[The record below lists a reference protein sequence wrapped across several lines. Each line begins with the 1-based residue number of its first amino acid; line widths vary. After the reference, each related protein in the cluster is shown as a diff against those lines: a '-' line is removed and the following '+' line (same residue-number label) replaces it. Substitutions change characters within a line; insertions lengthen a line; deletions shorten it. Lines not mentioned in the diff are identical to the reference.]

1 MTQVPELG
9 PELIVYISRS
19 QAPTLSRSAHT
30 LLLLTMPPVSVSK
43 GRSPAPDDT
52 FTQMADT
59 DLESIGRHCQYE
71 YCGQL
76 DFLPF
81 RCESCHSTY
90 CLDHRTETAH
100 QCPREGEWAR
110 RRTGNTTSAGP
121 APEKPSIYNSDQ
133 CAHLQCKTLINTL
146 KDPAVRCPQ
155 CNHQYCLKHRLRE
168 EHDCA
173 KVTPLGA
180 RAGNAAPADT
190 IKSMFARVR
199 TWGRDKQQAAAKGS
213 LLPALPKMK
222 PKPNSPAARAVAVNG
237 LKRSAKGDAG
247 VPADKRLY
255 LHAVGTAET
264 QAAEPPAGDFFFD
277 SRWKVGRVLD
287 DAAKKLRVENLN
299 NRVGGED
306 AKLRVFHV
314 ESGEFLEFSESIGA
328 GKVKQGD
335 TIVLLRG
342 AGAVLESA

>member
-1 MTQVPELG
+1 MSPIT
-9 PELIVYISRS
+9 
-19 QAPTLSRSAHT
+19 
-30 LLLLTMPPVSVSK
+30 VSK
-43 GRSPAPDDT
+43 GRSPSSDPNET

-59 DLESIGRHCQYE
+59 DLEALGRHCQYE

-110 RRTGNTTSAGP
+110 RRNGINNTSLENRT
-121 APEKPSIYNSDQ
+121 APEKPSIYNTEQ
-133 CAHLQCKTLINTL
+133 CAHTQCKTLINTL

-168 EHDCA
+168 EHECA
-173 KVTPLGA
+173 KITPLGA
-180 RAGNAAPADT
+180 RQRNAAAPNDT

-199 TWGRDKQQAAAKGS
+199 TWGRDKHQAVAKGT
-213 LLPALPKMK
+213 LLPALPKLK

-237 LKRSAKGDAG
+237 LKRSAKGDAS
-247 VPADKRLY
+247 VPVDKRLY
-255 LHAVGTAET
+255 LHTVGTVET
-264 QAAEPPAGDFFFD
+264 EAAEPPAGDFFFD

-287 DAAKKLRVENLN
+287 DAAKKLRVQNLN
-299 NRVGGED
+299 NRVDGED
-306 AKLRVFHV
+306 SRLRIFHV
-314 ESGEFLEFSESIGA
+314 ESGDFLEFSEAIGA

-342 AGAVLESA
+342 AGAVLGSA

>member
-1 MTQVPELG
+1 
-9 PELIVYISRS
+9 
-19 QAPTLSRSAHT
+19 
-30 LLLLTMPPVSVSK
+30 MPPITVSK
-43 GRSPAPDDT
+43 GRGPSSDPNET

-59 DLESIGRHCQYE
+59 DLESLGRHCQYE

-100 QCPREGEWAR
+100 ECPREGEWAR
-110 RRTGNTTSAGP
+110 RRNGTNTNRENRT
-121 APEKPSIYNSDQ
+121 APEKPSIYNTDQ
-133 CAHLQCKTLINTL
+133 CAHTQCKTLINTL

-168 EHDCA
+168 EHECA
-173 KVTPLGA
+173 KITPLGA
-180 RAGNAAPADT
+180 RQQNAASSNDT

-199 TWGRDKQQAAAKGS
+199 TWGRDKQQAAAKGT
-213 LLPALPKMK
+213 LLPTLPKMK

-237 LKRSAKGDAG
+237 LKRSAKGDAS
-247 VPADKRLY
+247 VPVDKRLY

-264 QAAEPPAGDFFFD
+264 QAAKPPAGDFFFD

-287 DAAKKLRVENLN
+287 DAAKKLRVQNLN
-299 NRVGGED
+299 NRVDGED
-306 AKLRVFHV
+306 SRLRIFHV
-314 ESGEFLEFSESIGA
+314 ESGDFLEFSETIGA

>member
-1 MTQVPELG
+1 
-9 PELIVYISRS
+9 
-19 QAPTLSRSAHT
+19 
-30 LLLLTMPPVSVSK
+30 MPPITVSK
-43 GRSPAPDDT
+43 GRSPSRDPNET
-52 FTQMADT
+52 FTEMADT
-59 DLESIGRHCQYE
+59 DLESLGRHCQYE

-81 RCESCHSTY
+81 RCESCRSTY

-110 RRTGNTTSAGP
+110 RRNGTNNTNQENRT
-121 APEKPSIYNSDQ
+121 APEKPSIYNTDQ
-133 CAHLQCKTLINTL
+133 CAHTQCKTLINTL

-168 EHDCA
+168 EHECA
-173 KVTPLGA
+173 KITPLGA
-180 RAGNAAPADT
+180 RQRNTASPNDT

-199 TWGRDKQQAAAKGS
+199 TWGRDKQNAAAKGT
-213 LLPALPKMK
+213 LLPALPKLK

-237 LKRSAKGDAG
+237 LKRSAKGDAS

-287 DAAKKLRVENLN
+287 DAAKKLRVQNLN
-299 NRVGGED
+299 NRVDGED
-306 AKLRVFHV
+306 SKLRVFHV
-314 ESGEFLEFSESIGA
+314 ESGEFLEFSEAIGA

-342 AGAVLESA
+342 AGAVLGNA

>member
-1 MTQVPELG
+1 
-9 PELIVYISRS
+9 
-19 QAPTLSRSAHT
+19 
-30 LLLLTMPPVSVSK
+30 MPPITVSK
-43 GRSPAPDDT
+43 GRSPSRDPNET

-81 RCESCHSTY
+81 RCESCRSTY

-110 RRTGNTTSAGP
+110 RRNGTNNTSQENRK
-121 APEKPSIYNSDQ
+121 APEKPSIYNTDQ
-133 CAHLQCKTLINTL
+133 CAHTQCKTLINTL

-173 KVTPLGA
+173 KITPLGA
-180 RAGNAAPADT
+180 RQRNAASSNDT

-199 TWGRDKQQAAAKGS
+199 TWGRDKQNAATNGT
-213 LLPALPKMK
+213 LLPALPKLK

-237 LKRSAKGDAG
+237 LKRSAKGDASI
-247 VPADKRLY
+247 PADKRLY
-255 LHAVGTAET
+255 LHTVGTAET

-287 DAAKKLRVENLN
+287 DAAKKLRVQNLN
-299 NRVGGED
+299 NRVDGED
-306 AKLRVFHV
+306 SKLRVFHV
-314 ESGEFLEFSESIGA
+314 ESGEFLEFSEAIGA

-342 AGAVLESA
+342 AGAVLGGA

>member
-1 MTQVPELG
+1 
-9 PELIVYISRS
+9 
-19 QAPTLSRSAHT
+19 
-30 LLLLTMPPVSVSK
+30 MPPITVSK
-43 GRSPAPDDT
+43 GRSPSRDPNET
-52 FTQMADT
+52 FTEMADT
-59 DLESIGRHCQYE
+59 DLESLGRHCQYE

-81 RCESCHSTY
+81 RCESCRSTY

-110 RRTGNTTSAGP
+110 RRNGTNNTNQENRT
-121 APEKPSIYNSDQ
+121 APEKPSIYNTDQ
-133 CAHLQCKTLINTL
+133 CAHTQCKTLINTL

-168 EHDCA
+168 EHECA
-173 KVTPLGA
+173 KITPLGA
-180 RAGNAAPADT
+180 RQRNTASPNDT

-199 TWGRDKQQAAAKGS
+199 TWGRDKQNAAAKGT
-213 LLPALPKMK
+213 LLPTLPKLK

-237 LKRSAKGDAG
+237 LKRSAKGDAS

-255 LHAVGTAET
+255 LHTVGTAET

-287 DAAKKLRVENLN
+287 DAAKKLRVQNFN
-299 NRVGGED
+299 NRVDGED
-306 AKLRVFHV
+306 SKLRVFHV
-314 ESGEFLEFSESIGA
+314 ESGEFLEFSEAIGA

-342 AGAVLESA
+342 AGAVLGNA